1 MLLHPWDF
9 PGKSTGVGCHY
20 LLWYIGTK
28 KPKMSHDQSCDIG
41 FIAVAWN
48 RTGDLSEAC
57 LCVPKCSCPR
67 EAFYT
72 TSSRAIVLL
81 YIRECFP
88 WQVKDEIWKQEGSGL
103 STTSLPASEYQ
114 CEPLCEAGKG
124 PSAAFF
130 LLFTKCSEFCSLS
143 DHFWNMKWKQYERRG
158 KKPKRSL
165 CKNTSAP
172 PPSPPNACVA

>member
-1 MLLHPWDF
+1 MKVKSLSHVRLLATPWTAAHQASPSMGF
-9 PGKSTGVGCHY
+9 SRQEYWSGVHC
-20 LLWYIGTK
+20 LLRYIGTK

-130 LLFTKCSEFCSLS
+130 LLFTKYPEFCSLS
-143 DHFWNMKWKQYERRG
+143 DHF
-158 KKPKRSL
+158 
-165 CKNTSAP
+165 
-172 PPSPPNACVA
+172 